1 MPGDLLIWISIFIST
16 PLYSAVLAKFIYDYK
31 TSKMQIVDVDTQ
43 KERIKIL
50 IICLVSLI
58 PCPWYIGMFKLNITI
73 ASSNQPN
80 NFIFIL
86 TNIIFNLSLNI
97 IQCCEEICL
106 FFISKDFRKLIKK
119 QFNIKNE
126 ENSSS
131 TTIVVGTAI
140 KVEQNPQMYGQINN

>member
-1 MPGDLLIWISIFIST
+1 M
-16 PLYSAVLAKFIYDYK
+16 
-31 TSKMQIVDVDTQ
+31 MQIVDVDTQ

-58 PCPWYIGMFKLNITI
+58 PCPWYIGMFKLNITV
-73 ASSNQPN
+73 ASSFQPN
-80 NFIFIL
+80 NFIYIF

-119 QFNIKNE
+119 QFNIKNQ

-131 TTIVVGTAI
+131 SSSTNIVVVGTPI